1 MKQRLSSVAAVVLG
15 AALSAL
21 FMVAHPARAQGMA
34 SGCANVEVQNV
45 RPEQGML
52 MLAAY
57 GDAAGFAAKSA
68 LVATQMR
75 AGPAPTMAFPLCGL
89 GGAGSVALTLYQD
102 LNGNGKLDANAF
114 GIPSEPWGA
123 SGKPNAMMAPTWETT
138 AVPLDGST
146 IVVKLSK

>member
-1 MKQRLSSVAAVVLG
+1 MKQRLSSVAAIAFG

-21 FMVAHPARAQGMA
+21 FMAASPARAQGMTA
-34 SGCANVEVQNV
+34 GCVKLEVQNV
-45 RPEQGML
+45 RPGEGTL
-52 MLAAY
+52 MVAAY
-57 GDAAGFAAKSA
+57 GDAASFSKSP

-75 AGPAPTMAFPLCGL
+75 VGTATTMSFPLCGL
-89 GGAGSVALTLYQD
+89 SGVDVALTLYQD

-123 SGKPNAMMAPTWETT
+123 SGKPHAMMAPTWEMT

>member
-1 MKQRLSSVAAVVLG
+1 MTQRLSSVAAIAFG
-15 AALSAL
+15 AVLSAL
-21 FMVAHPARAQGMA
+21 VMVAHPARAQGMA
-34 SGCANVEVQNV
+34 AGCANVEVQNI

-52 MLAAY
+52 MVAAY
-57 GDAAGFAAKSA
+57 GDAAAFAGKSP

-75 AGPAPTMAFPLCGL
+75 TGPAPTFSFPLCGL
-89 GGAGSVALTLYQD
+89 AGSSRVALTLYQD

-123 SGKPNAMMAPTWETT
+123 SGKPVAMTAPTWETT

-146 IVVKLSK
+146 IVVLLSK